1 MNKDVQGTVLSDVL
15 SILKKYTSHSFKDS
29 DESNELVLSNIFSD
43 SLSVLEIIYELED
56 KYRVTIRADRLK
68 SLHTV
73 ADLVSALDQELK
85 SAA

>member
-1 MNKDVQGTVLSDVL
+1 MNKDVQGTVLSNVL
-15 SILKKYTSHSFKDS
+15 SILKEYTSHSFGDS
-29 DESNELVLSNIFSD
+29 DESNELLLSNIISD

-56 KYRVTIRADRLK
+56 KYQVTIRADRLK
-68 SLHTV
+68 SLYTV